1 MKKLIL
7 TVLAIVAMAGA
18 TVNADTLL
26 YEDFNSYSGTT
37 GGFAQFD
44 TGLELAHSGGV
55 GGWDVFGTN
64 TMHAVDLANLVGESN
79 PSNWAIMLHSGTSA
93 GQENVITRFGLNAN
107 TSGES
112 YEVNF
117 DYGTG
122 AWAGGQET
130 GAADGL
136 LVEVLRTDNTVL
148 ASGIFMPGVWG
159 AGNYNLDAG
168 LQGTLTYVGD
178 GTGNVRLQ
186 ISPSNPHNNHWSGT
200 IDNIEILGPPAPPP
214 PFTGFTENFN
224 GYWGTQ
230 NTTQVGTGLNLAHS
244 GGVDGWGRSGG
255 GTMHAVDLGS
265 SNWAIM
271 LWADNV
277 ITRYGLNANDLGET
291 YELTFDY
298 GTAVYA
304 VLSQATGAS
313 DGLLVEVLR
322 TDNTVLASEIFTPG
336 AWGETDPNLPGDPNL
351 HPHNYNLDFGL
362 NGTLTYTGDGTGLV
376 SLRIGPSIPQT
387 ISWSGT
393 IDNIEILGPPAP
405 PPPFT
410 GFTENFNGYWGTQN
424 TTQVGTGLNLA
435 HSGGVDGWGRSGG
448 GTMHAVDLG
457 SSNWAIMLWADN
469 VITRYGL
476 NANDLGETYE
486 LTFDYGTAVYAVLS
500 QATGAS
506 DGLLVEVLRTDN
518 TVLASEIF
526 TPGAWGAGNYNLDG
540 GHQGSLVYAGDG
552 SGVVNIRIGP
562 SSSGTFAG
570 EIDNVALDFTELIAV
585 NLAAP
590 TPITWSGMSTALVAD
605 VATDPNGQLN
615 YTWYAEPDGSGDPNL
630 TVTIT
635 PDAGDNSAATI
646 EVINDAPTGEV
657 VNITVTVVVE
667 EGTAIEGT
675 STPVTI
681 DVYDTACLAARE
693 GLGLSSTTDLVV
705 NCKTDLADFAEIAEA
720 WLENYA
726 PDAPQPRP

>member
-26 YEDFNSYSGTT
+26 YEDFNSYSGT
-37 GGFAQFD
+37 GGSAQID
-44 TGLELAHSGGV
+44 TGLECAYGGGV

-79 PSNWAIMLHSGTSA
+79 PSNWAIMIHSGTA
-93 GQENVITRFGLNAN
+93 AHHVNLITRGGLNAN

-230 NTTQVGTGLNLAHS
+230 NAAQAVTGLNVAHS

-277 ITRYGLNANDLGET
+277 ITRYGLNANDLGEN
-291 YELTFDY
+291 YALTFDY
-298 GTAVYA
+298 GTAAYGGSA
-304 VLSQATGAS
+304 PTAAG
-313 DGLLVEVLR
+313 DGVVVEILR
-322 TDNTVLASEIFTPG
+322 ADNTVLAS
-336 AWGETDPNLPGDPNL
+336 
-351 HPHNYNLDFGL
+351 
-362 NGTLTYTGDGTGLV
+362 GT
-376 SLRIGPSIPQT
+376 
-387 ISWSGT
+387 
-393 IDNIEILGPPAP
+393 
-405 PPPFT
+405 F
-410 GFTENFNGYWGTQN
+410 
-424 TTQVGTGLNLA
+424 
-435 HSGGVDGWGRSGG
+435 
-448 GTMHAVDLG
+448 M
-457 SSNWAIMLWADN
+457 
-469 VITRYGL
+469 
-476 NANDLGETYE
+476 
-486 LTFDYGTAVYAVLS
+486 
-500 QATGAS
+500 
-506 DGLLVEVLRTDN
+506 
-518 TVLASEIF
+518 
-526 TPGAWGAGNYNLDG
+526 PGAWGAGNYNLDG

-552 SGVVNIRIGP
+552 SGVVSIRIGP
-562 SSSGTFAG
+562 SSSGRFAG
-570 EIDNVALDFTELIAV
+570 EIDNVALDFTEVIAV
-585 NLAAP
+585 TLAAP

-705 NCKTDLADFAEIAEA
+705 NCKTDLADFAEIATA

>member
-37 GGFAQFD
+37 GGFAQVD
-44 TGLELAHSGGV
+44 TGLELAYGGGV
-55 GGWDVFGTN
+55 GAWDVSGTN

-79 PSNWAIMLHSGTSA
+79 PSNWAIMLHSGTHPHHV
-93 GQENVITRFGLNAN
+93 NVITRGGLNAN

-148 ASGIFMPGVWG
+148 ASGIFTPGAWG

-178 GTGNVRLQ
+178 GTGNVRLR
-186 ISPSNPHNNHWSGT
+186 IGPSNPHNNHWSGT
-200 IDNIEILGPPAPPP
+200 IDNIEILGPPAPEPE

-224 GYWGTQ
+224 GYWG
-230 NTTQVGTGLNLAHS
+230 NMNAAQVGTGLNVAHS

-277 ITRYGLNANDLGET
+277 ITRYGLNANDLGEN
-291 YELTFDY
+291 YALTFDY
-298 GTAVYA
+298 GTAAYGGSTPTA
-304 VLSQATGAS
+304 AG
-313 DGLLVEVLR
+313 DGVVVEILR
-322 TDNTVLASEIFTPG
+322 EDGTVLAS
-336 AWGETDPNLPGDPNL
+336 
-351 HPHNYNLDFGL
+351 
-362 NGTLTYTGDGTGLV
+362 
-376 SLRIGPSIPQT
+376 
-387 ISWSGT
+387 
-393 IDNIEILGPPAP
+393 
-405 PPPFT
+405 
-410 GFTENFNGYWGTQN
+410 N
-424 TTQVGTGLNLA
+424 TF
-435 HSGGVDGWGRSGG
+435 
-448 GTMHAVDLG
+448 M
-457 SSNWAIMLWADN
+457 
-469 VITRYGL
+469 
-476 NANDLGETYE
+476 
-486 LTFDYGTAVYAVLS
+486 
-500 QATGAS
+500 
-506 DGLLVEVLRTDN
+506 
-518 TVLASEIF
+518 
-526 TPGAWGAGNYNLDG
+526 PGAWGAGNYNLDG

-605 VATDPNGQLN
+605 VVADPNGELN

-635 PDAGDNSAATI
+635 PDAEDNSAATI

-681 DVYDTACLAARE
+681 DVYDTDCLAARE

-705 NCKTDLADFAEIAEA
+705 NCKTDLADFAEIATA

>member
-26 YEDFNSYSGTT
+26 YEDFNSYSGTA
-37 GGFAQFD
+37 GGFAQVD
-44 TGLELAHSGGV
+44 TGLELAYGGGV
-55 GGWDVFGTN
+55 GAWDVSGTN

-79 PSNWAIMLHSGTSA
+79 PSNWAIMIHSGTHPHHV
-93 GQENVITRFGLNAN
+93 NVITRGGLNAN

-122 AWAGGQET
+122 AWAGGDDT
-130 GAADGL
+130 GADDGL
-136 LVEVLRTDNTVL
+136 LVEIV
-148 ASGIFMPGVWG
+148 
-159 AGNYNLDAG
+159 
-168 LQGTLTYVGD
+168 
-178 GTGNVRLQ
+178 
-186 ISPSNPHNNHWSGT
+186 
-200 IDNIEILGPPAPPP
+200 
-214 PFTGFTENFN
+214 
-224 GYWGTQ
+224 
-230 NTTQVGTGLNLAHS
+230 
-244 GGVDGWGRSGG
+244 
-255 GTMHAVDLGS
+255 
-265 SNWAIM
+265 
-271 LWADNV
+271 
-277 ITRYGLNANDLGET
+277 
-291 YELTFDY
+291 
-298 GTAVYA
+298 
-304 VLSQATGAS
+304 
-313 DGLLVEVLR
+313 R
-322 TDNTVLASEIFTPG
+322 TDNTVLASEIFMPG
-336 AWGETDPNLPGDPNL
+336 VWGETDPNLPGDPNL

-376 SLRIGPSIPQT
+376 SLRIGPSIPQSA
-387 ISWSGT
+387 SWSGI
-393 IDNIEILGPPAP
+393 IDNIEILGPYAP

-410 GFTENFNGYWGTQN
+410 GFTENFNGYWGNMNATQA
-424 TTQVGTGLNLA
+424 VTGLNVA
-435 HSGGVDGWGRSGG
+435 HSGGVDGWGRSGS

-457 SSNWAIMLWADN
+457 SSNWAIMLYADN

-476 NANDLGETYE
+476 NANDLGENYA
-486 LTFDYGTAVYAVLS
+486 LTFDYGTAAYGGSAPT
-500 QATGAS
+500 AAG
-506 DGLLVEVLRTDN
+506 DGVVVEILREDN
-518 TVLASEIF
+518 TVLASNTF
-526 TPGAWGAGNYNLDG
+526 MPGAWGAGNYNLDG

-635 PDAGDNSAATI
+635 PDAEDNSAATI

-681 DVYDTACLAARE
+681 DVYDTDCLAARE